1 MDFCEQLA
9 AWGGVLVDNN
19 FIIDF
24 LQTYYDEL
32 TPTDFYRSIFPAGE
46 LEQRGQQEKGKY
58 NAIAVELLPQEDK
71 ETKANALR
79 HIITDDLEMIE
90 QLQQSNN
97 FIIISPISYAGRS
110 RKAANARFIYALAID
125 FDGITEEHYLID
137 LFHQM
142 KIEYLPQPT
151 FIVSSGTGLHLYYV
165 FNKPLPCFK
174 NITKQLWELKRA
186 LTKKIWNSYTTSLH
200 DKPQIE
206 SLYQG
211 FRMVGGITKDGKRTK
226 AFETGKKIDIE
237 YLNNFV
243 PEQYRMKDNEY
254 KSKLTLQK
262 AAEKYPEWYEKRII
276 KKQPKGKWIC
286 KRDLY
291 NWWFKRL
298 CEEAAE
304 GHRYYAVMVLAIMA
318 KKSGIERKEL
328 ERDAFKIVEHLDRL
342 TTTDNNHFTRADV
355 LAALEMYNDN
365 YITFPIDSIVSLTD
379 IPIEKNKRNG
389 RKQELHLKLA
399 RAHKAILKEAGE
411 LERDGRPSKEN
422 EVKQWRQLHPDGTK
436 AQCIKD
442 TGLSKP
448 TVYKHWDK

>member
-211 FRMVGGITKDGKRTK
+211 FR
-226 AFETGKKIDIE
+226 
-237 YLNNFV
+237 
-243 PEQYRMKDNEY
+243 
-254 KSKLTLQK
+254 
-262 AAEKYPEWYEKRII
+262 
-276 KKQPKGKWIC
+276 
-286 KRDLY
+286 
-291 NWWFKRL
+291 
-298 CEEAAE
+298 
-304 GHRYYAVMVLAIMA
+304 
-318 KKSGIERKEL
+318 
-328 ERDAFKIVEHLDRL
+328 
-342 TTTDNNHFTRADV
+342 RA
-355 LAALEMYNDN
+355 
-365 YITFPIDSIVSLTD
+365 
-379 IPIEKNKRNG
+379 
-389 RKQELHLKLA
+389 
-399 RAHKAILKEAGE
+399 
-411 LERDGRPSKEN
+411 
-422 EVKQWRQLHPDGTK
+422 
-436 AQCIKD
+436 
-442 TGLSKP
+442 
-448 TVYKHWDK
+448 

>member
-151 FIVSSGTGLHLYYV
+151 FIYLCPIHLSDGDFLATSAHFV
-165 FNKPLPCFK
+165 VGVADDTHQGNDEDAH
-174 NITKQLWELKRA
+174 T
-186 LTKKIWNSYTTSLH
+186 SYH
-200 DKPQIE
+200 
-206 SLYQG
+206 G
-211 FRMVGGITKDGKRTK
+211 
-226 AFETGKKIDIE
+226 
-237 YLNNFV
+237 
-243 PEQYRMKDNEY
+243 
-254 KSKLTLQK
+254 
-262 AAEKYPEWYEKRII
+262 
-276 KKQPKGKWIC
+276 
-286 KRDLY
+286 
-291 NWWFKRL
+291 
-298 CEEAAE
+298 
-304 GHRYYAVMVLAIMA
+304 
-318 KKSGIERKEL
+318 
-328 ERDAFKIVEHLDRL
+328 
-342 TTTDNNHFTRADV
+342 
-355 LAALEMYNDN
+355 
-365 YITFPIDSIVSLTD
+365 
-379 IPIEKNKRNG
+379 
-389 RKQELHLKLA
+389 
-399 RAHKAILKEAGE
+399 
-411 LERDGRPSKEN
+411 
-422 EVKQWRQLHPDGTK
+422 
-436 AQCIKD
+436 
-442 TGLSKP
+442 
-448 TVYKHWDK
+448 